1 MESTKTQMTVR
12 CIMKGC
18 YRNCQFSESTDSG
31 TIFRITTRHVVALR
45 KSEKRGMKSDV
56 MTTQPMIQP
65 DSDATLRSI
74 MEGTAGTKGEHFF
87 RSLVQYLAI
96 SLNVKASFVAEFNAE
111 RTSVFTLAV
120 WVGDQ
125 HVPNFE
131 FDIEGTPCKQIL
143 TGAIQ
148 HFADNI
154 QQTFPANTLLKEL
167 DARSY
172 LAIPLMDDT
181 GVVVGHLAV
190 IDDQPLDADERE
202 LSIFHIFAARA
213 TAELI
218 RRRAVRELDDSRK
231 RENRLRNERQRIEA
245 EIAYLR
251 EELRS
256 RSDFAEI
263 VGESDGIWKVLRN
276 IDMVAPTDSTVL
288 ILGETGTGK
297 ELVARAIHK
306 NSKRSNGPFVRVNCA
321 ALPESL
327 LESELFGHEH
337 GAFTGATQQRTGRFE
352 LADGGT
358 IFLDE
363 IGEMPL
369 PAQSR
374 LLRVLQEQ
382 ELERVGSSQTIRID
396 SRVLAATN
404 RNLLDM
410 VDEGTFREDL
420 YYRLNV
426 FPIHVPALRERK
438 EDIPT
443 MVRFF
448 LKKLAERLGRQIE
461 TVPSSVIAT
470 LQEYNWPGNVREL
483 ENIIERAMILS
494 PGDTLQLPSGVLP
507 VRRPRGVK
515 NSVLRSLADV
525 ETEHIRAVLDHTDGV
540 VAGPHGAAKIL
551 DMNPNT
557 LRSRMEKLG
566 ITVERPNAT

>member
-1 MESTKTQMTVR
+1 MMTKTETP
-12 CIMKGC
+12 
-18 YRNCQFSESTDSG
+18 
-31 TIFRITTRHVVALR
+31 
-45 KSEKRGMKSDV
+45 
-56 MTTQPMIQP
+56 QPM
-65 DSDATLRSI
+65 DKSASDATLRSI
-74 MEGTAGTKGEHFF
+74 MEGTAEVQGEHFF
-87 RSLVQYLAI
+87 RSLVQYLAV
-96 SLNVKASFVAEFNAE
+96 SLEVKASFVAEFNAE
-111 RTSVFTLAV
+111 RTSVLTLAV

-131 FDIEGTPCKQIL
+131 FDIEGTPCQQIL

-154 QQTFPANTLLKEL
+154 QHTFPANTLLKEL

-172 LAIPLMDDT
+172 LAIPLTDDA

-218 RRRAVRELDDSRK
+218 RRQAVRELDDSRQ
-231 RENRLRNERQRIEA
+231 RENRFRIERQRIEA
-245 EIAYLR
+245 EVAYLR

-263 VGESDGIWKVLRN
+263 VGESDGVWKVLRN

-306 NSKRSNGPFVRVNCA
+306 NSKRSNSPFVKVNCA

-382 ELERVGSSQTIRID
+382 ELERVGSSKTIHID
-396 SRVLAATN
+396 ARVLAATN

-426 FPIHVPALRERK
+426 FPVQVPSLRERK

-443 MVRFF
+443 LVRSF
-448 LKKLAERLGRQIE
+448 LSKLAGRLGKKIE
-461 TVPSSVIAT
+461 AVPLSVIAA
-470 LQEYNWPGNVREL
+470 LQDYHWPGNIREL
-483 ENIIERAMILS
+483 ENVIERAMILS
-494 PGDTLQLPSGVLP
+494 TGETLQLPSGVIP
-507 VRRPRGVK
+507 VRK
-515 NSVLRSLADV
+515 NKSVRKSALRSLAEI
-525 ETEHIRAVLDHTDGV
+525 ETEHIRSVLEHTSGV
-540 VAGPHGAAKIL
+540 IAGPNGAAKIL
-551 DMNPNT
+551 GMNPNT

-566 ITVERPNAT
+566 ITVERPNA

>member
-1 MESTKTQMTVR
+1 
-12 CIMKGC
+12 
-18 YRNCQFSESTDSG
+18 
-31 TIFRITTRHVVALR
+31 
-45 KSEKRGMKSDV
+45 
-56 MTTQPMIQP
+56 
-65 DSDATLRSI
+65 
-74 MEGTAGTKGEHFF
+74 MEGTGTARGDHFF
-87 RSLVQYLAI
+87 RSLVQYLAV
-96 SLNVKASFVAEFNAE
+96 SLNVKASFVAEFNPE
-111 RTSVFTLAV
+111 RTSVLTLAV
-120 WVGDQ
+120 WVGDE

-131 FDIEGTPCKQIL
+131 FDIEGTPCKHVL

-148 HFADNI
+148 HFGDDI
-154 QQTFPANTLLKEL
+154 QKTFPTNDLLSQLE
-167 DARSY
+167 ARSY
-172 LAIPLMDDT
+172 LAIPLTDDT
-181 GVVVGHLAV
+181 GEVVGHLAV
-190 IDDQPLDADERE
+190 IDDKPLEADERE

-213 TAELI
+213 TAELV
-218 RRRAVRELDDSRK
+218 RRQAERELDYSRQ
-231 RENRLRNERQRIEA
+231 REVRLRRERQRIEV
-245 EIAYLR
+245 EVAYLR

-256 RSDFAEI
+256 RSDFSEI

-297 ELVARAIHK
+297 ELVARAIRK
-306 NSKRSNGPFVRVNCA
+306 NSKRHNGSFVKVNCA

-327 LESELFGHEH
+327 LESELFGHET
-337 GAFTGATQQRTGRFE
+337 GAFTGATQQRMGRFE

-382 ELERVGSSQTIRID
+382 ELERVGSSQTIHVD
-396 SRVLAATN
+396 TRVVAATN

-426 FPIHVPALRERK
+426 FPIQMPSLRDRK

-443 MVRFF
+443 LVRFF
-448 LKKLAERLGRQIE
+448 LAKLSERLGKSIE
-461 TVPSSVIAT
+461 NVPTSVVSE
-470 LQEYNWPGNVREL
+470 LQNYSWPGNVREL
-483 ENIIERAMILS
+483 ENVIERAMILTA
-494 PGDTLQLPSGVLP
+494 GDSLQLPAGVIPTGKGRLP
-507 VRRPRGVK
+507 KKSTLRP
-515 NSVLRSLADV
+515 LAQV
-525 ETEHIRAVLDHTDGV
+525 ESEHIRSVLDHTNGV
-540 VAGPHGAAKIL
+540 IAGPNGAAKIL

-566 ITVERPNAT
+566 IKNGAIQ

>member
-1 MESTKTQMTVR
+1 MSYSNTKYRDSMSRNLSQESPLKQNAEAESANT
-12 CIMKGC
+12 
-18 YRNCQFSESTDSG
+18 SEPAVDG
-31 TIFRITTRHVVALR
+31 TL
-45 KSEKRGMKSDV
+45 
-56 MTTQPMIQP
+56 
-65 DSDATLRSI
+65 LSI
-74 MEGTAGTKGEHFF
+74 VQGTASERGEHFF
-87 RSLVQYLAI
+87 ESLVQYLAV
-96 SLNVKASFVAEFNAE
+96 SLKVKAAFVAEFNAE
-111 RTSVFTLAV
+111 RTAVQTLAV
-120 WVGDQ
+120 WVGG
-125 HVPNFE
+125 HLEENFQFE
-131 FDIEGTPCKQIL
+131 LEGTPCQHVL
-143 TGAIQ
+143 SGGIQ
-148 HFADNI
+148 HFPDNI
-154 QQTFPANTLLKEL
+154 RELFPKNNLLKSL
-167 DARSY
+167 NARSY
-172 LAIPLMDDT
+172 LAIPLTDDA

-190 IDDQPLDADERE
+190 IDDHSMEADERE

-218 RRRAVRELDDSRK
+218 RRQAEQQLDDSLR
-231 RENRLRNERQRIEA
+231 REHRLRDERQRIEA
-245 EIAYLR
+245 EVAYLR

-306 NSKRSNGPFVRVNCA
+306 NSKRHNGAFVRVNCA

-396 SRVLAATN
+396 VRVLAATN

-410 VDEGTFREDL
+410 VEEGTFREDL

-426 FPIHVPALRERK
+426 FPVPIPPLRERL

-443 MVRFF
+443 LVRFF
-448 LKKLAERLGRQIE
+448 LTKLGSRLGKKIDQ
-461 TVPSSVIAT
+461 VPESVFSMLRDYA
-470 LQEYNWPGNVREL
+470 WPGNIREL
-483 ENIIERAMILS
+483 ENIIERAMILT
-494 PGDTLQLPSGVLP
+494 PGDTLLLPAGVIP
-507 VRRPRGVK
+507 VRRKKEQRSTQLLPLEEIER
-515 NSVLRSLADV
+515 NHIQTVLN
-525 ETEHIRAVLDHTDGV
+525 HTQGTI
-540 VAGPHGAAKIL
+540 AGPKGAAKIL
-551 DMNPNT
+551 GLNPNT

-566 ITVERPNAT
+566 ITVERSNGN

>member
-1 MESTKTQMTVR
+1 V
-12 CIMKGC
+12 
-18 YRNCQFSESTDSG
+18 SEQ
-31 TIFRITTRHVVALR
+31 RRQ
-45 KSEKRGMKSDV
+45 KSLN
-56 MTTQPMIQP
+56 P
-65 DSDATLRSI
+65 DATLRSI
-74 MEGTAGTKGEHFF
+74 MEGTAGASGEHFF
-87 RSLVQYLAI
+87 RSLVQYLAV
-96 SLNVKASFVAEFNAE
+96 SLGVKASFVAEFNAE
-111 RTSVFTLAV
+111 RSKVLTIAV

-125 HVPNFE
+125 HVPNFV
-131 FDIEGTPCKQIL
+131 FDIEGTPCNQIL
-143 TGAIQ
+143 SGAIQ
-148 HFADNI
+148 HFADDV
-154 QQTFPANTLLKEL
+154 QQTFPTDSLLKEL

-172 LAIPLMDDT
+172 LAIPLMDDA

-190 IDDQPLDADERE
+190 IDDEPLAADERE

-213 TAELI
+213 TAELV
-218 RRRAVRELDDSRK
+218 RRQTVNQLADSRQ
-231 RENRLRNERQRIEA
+231 REHRLQVERQRIEA
-245 EIAYLR
+245 EVAYLR

-256 RSDFAEI
+256 RSDFSEI
-263 VGESDGIWKVLRN
+263 VGESDGIWKVLRS
-276 IDMVAPTDSTVL
+276 IDMVALTDSTVL

-306 NSKRSNGPFVRVNCA
+306 NSKRQNGPFVRVNCA

-369 PAQSR
+369 PAQLR

-382 ELERVGSSQTIRID
+382 EIERVGSSQTIYVD
-396 SRVLAATN
+396 TRVLAATN

-410 VDEGTFREDL
+410 VDDGTFREDL

-426 FPIHVPALRERK
+426 FPIQLPALRERK

-443 MVRFF
+443 LVRFF
-448 LKKLAERLGRQIE
+448 LKKLAERLGKKIE
-461 TVPSSVIAT
+461 TVPASVIAT

-483 ENIIERAMILS
+483 ENVVERAMILS
-494 PGDTLQLPSGVLP
+494 TTDALQFPSGVFP
-507 VRRPRGVK
+507 IRRRSGSK
-515 NSVLRSLADV
+515 NSVLRSIAEVEAD
-525 ETEHIRAVLDHTDGV
+525 HIRAVLDHTGGV
-540 VAGPHGAAKIL
+540 IAGPNGAAKIL

-566 ITVERPNAT
+566 ITV

>member
-1 MESTKTQMTVR
+1 MGNSIPAPE
-12 CIMKGC
+12 
-18 YRNCQFSESTDSG
+18 SESGTD
-31 TIFRITTRHVVALR
+31 
-45 KSEKRGMKSDV
+45 
-56 MTTQPMIQP
+56 P
-65 DSDATLRSI
+65 DATLRSI
-74 MEGTAGTKGEHFF
+74 MEGTAGASGDHFF
-87 RSLVQYLAI
+87 RSLVQYLAA
-96 SLNVKASFVAEFNAE
+96 SLKVKASFVAEFNSG
-111 RTSVFTLAV
+111 RTEVLTLAV
-120 WVGDQ
+120 WVGNE
-125 HVPNFE
+125 HVPNFD
-131 FDIEGTPCKQIL
+131 FSIEGTPCKYVL
-143 TGAIQ
+143 SGAIQ
-148 HFADNI
+148 HFADDI
-154 QQTFPANTLLKEL
+154 QKTFPANDLLKEL

-172 LAIPLMDDT
+172 LAIPLTDDS
-181 GVVVGHLAV
+181 GEVVGHLAV
-190 IDDQPLDADERE
+190 IDDKPLDADDRE

-213 TAELI
+213 TAELV
-218 RRRAVRELDDSRK
+218 RRQTERALSDSRE
-231 RENRLRNERQRIEA
+231 REHRLRSERQRIEA
-245 EIAYLR
+245 EVVYLR

-297 ELVARAIHK
+297 ELIARAIHK
-306 NSKRSNGPFVRVNCA
+306 NSKRSNGSFVRVNCA

-337 GAFTGATQQRTGRFE
+337 GAFTGATQQRAGRFE

-396 SRVLAATN
+396 TRVLAATN

-426 FPIHVPALRERK
+426 FPIQVPPLRDRI

-443 MVRFF
+443 LVRFF
-448 LKKLAERLGRQIE
+448 LTKHAERLGKRIE
-461 TVPSSVIAT
+461 TIPKSVIQD
-470 LQEYNWPGNVREL
+470 LQAYSWAGNVREL
-483 ENIIERAMILS
+483 ENVVERAMILAS
-494 PGDTLQLPSGVLP
+494 GDTLQLPTGVLP
-507 VRRPRGVK
+507 VRKSRPGR
-515 NSVLRSLADV
+515 NSALRPLAEV
-525 ETEHIRAVLDHTDGV
+525 EEEHIRSVLDHTGGV
-540 VAGPHGAAKIL
+540 IAGPQGAAKIL
-551 DMNPNT
+551 DLNPNT

-566 ITVERPNAT
+566 IRTKR

>member
-1 MESTKTQMTVR
+1 MTSSQTQTPRLNV
-12 CIMKGC
+12 
-18 YRNCQFSESTDSG
+18 D
-31 TIFRITTRHVVALR
+31 
-45 KSEKRGMKSDV
+45 
-56 MTTQPMIQP
+56 P
-65 DSDATLRSI
+65 DATLRSI
-74 MEGTAGTKGEHFF
+74 MEGTATAKGDHFF

-96 SLNVKASFVAEFNAE
+96 SLNVKASFVAEFNAD
-111 RTSVFTLAV
+111 RTTVLTLAV
-120 WVGDQ
+120 WADGE

-131 FDIEGTPCKQIL
+131 FDIEGTPCKRVL

-148 HFADNI
+148 HYGDDI
-154 QQTFPANTLLKEL
+154 QQTFPANELLRQLE
-167 DARSY
+167 ARSY
-172 LAIPLMDDT
+172 LAIPLTDDA
-181 GVVVGHLAV
+181 GEVVGHLAV
-190 IDDQPLDADERE
+190 IDDKPLEADERE

-213 TAELI
+213 TAELV
-218 RRRAVRELDDSRK
+218 RRQAERELDDSRK
-231 RENRLRNERQRIEA
+231 REARLRTERQRIEA
-245 EIAYLR
+245 EVAYLR
-251 EELRS
+251 EELRA
-256 RSDFAEI
+256 RSDFSEI

-297 ELVARAIHK
+297 ELVARAIHR
-306 NSKRSNGPFVRVNCA
+306 NSKRSNGSFVNVNCA

-369 PAQSR
+369 PAQAR

-396 SRVLAATN
+396 VRVLAATN

-426 FPIHVPALRERK
+426 FPIQIPSLRDRK

-443 MVRFF
+443 LVRFF
-448 LKKLAERLGRQIE
+448 LTKLSGRLGKVVE
-461 TVPSSVIAT
+461 NAPPDVITT
-470 LQEYNWPGNVREL
+470 LQNYSWPGNVREL
-483 ENIIERAMILS
+483 ENVIERAIILTT
-494 PGDTLQLPSGVLP
+494 GDSLQLPAGVIP
-507 VRRPRGVK
+507 ARRGRSPK
-515 NSVLRSLADV
+515 NPALRPLSLV
-525 ETEHIRAVLDHTDGV
+525 ESEHIRAVLDHTKGV
-540 VAGPHGAAKIL
+540 IAGPHGAAKIL
-551 DMNPNT
+551 ELNPNT
-557 LRSRMEKLG
+557 LRSRMEKLD
-566 ITVERPNAT
+566 IKVERSHDA

>member
-1 MESTKTQMTVR
+1 MTKPAS
-12 CIMKGC
+12 
-18 YRNCQFSESTDSG
+18 N
-31 TIFRITTRHVVALR
+31 HV
-45 KSEKRGMKSDV
+45 E
-56 MTTQPMIQP
+56 P
-65 DSDATLRSI
+65 DTTLRSI
-74 MEGTAGTKGEHFF
+74 MEGTAGARGDHFF

-96 SLNVKASFVAEFNAE
+96 SLKVKSSFVAEFSPE
-111 RTSVFTLAV
+111 RTHVHTLAV
-120 WVGDQ
+120 WVDCE
-125 HVPNFE
+125 HVPNFD
-131 FDIEGTPCKQIL
+131 FGIDGTPCKHVL
-143 TGAIQ
+143 TGSIQ
-148 HFADNI
+148 HFADDV
-154 QQTFPANTLLKEL
+154 QRLFPTNDHLKQL

-172 LAIPLMDDT
+172 LAIPLTDDS
-181 GVVVGHLAV
+181 GEVVGHLAV
-190 IDDQPLDADERE
+190 IDDKPFNADERE

-213 TAELI
+213 TAELV
-218 RRRAVRELDDSRK
+218 RRQAEQALDHSRK
-231 RENRLRNERQRIEA
+231 RETKLRIERQRIEA
-245 EIAYLR
+245 EVAYLR
-251 EELRS
+251 EELRA

-263 VGESDGIWKVLRN
+263 VGESDGIWRVLRN

-306 NSKRSNGPFVRVNCA
+306 NSKRHSGSFVRVNCA

-327 LESELFGHEH
+327 LESELFGHEL

-396 SRVLAATN
+396 TRVLAATN

-410 VDEGTFREDL
+410 VEEGRFREDL

-426 FPIHVPALRERK
+426 FPIQVPPLRDRK

-443 MVRFF
+443 LVRVF
-448 LKKLAERLGRQIE
+448 LTKLAERLGKRIE
-461 TVPSSVIAT
+461 HVPDSVIRDMQAYSWT
-470 LQEYNWPGNVREL
+470 GNVREL
-483 ENIIERAMILS
+483 ENVIERAMILTT
-494 PGDTLQLPSGVLP
+494 GDTLQLPSGVLP
-507 VRRPRGVK
+507 TRRTKGSR
-515 NSVLRSLADV
+515 NSALRSLAEV
-525 ETEHIRAVLDHTDGV
+525 EADHIRSVLEQTDGV
-540 VAGPHGAAKIL
+540 IAGPQGAAKVL
-551 DMNPNT
+551 DINPNT

-566 ITVERPNAT
+566 ITVERTNGN